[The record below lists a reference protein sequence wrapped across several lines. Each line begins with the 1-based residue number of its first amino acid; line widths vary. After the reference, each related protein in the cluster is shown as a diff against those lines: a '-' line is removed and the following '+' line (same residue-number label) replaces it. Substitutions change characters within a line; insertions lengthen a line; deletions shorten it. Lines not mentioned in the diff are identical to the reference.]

1 MWHPFPDDAD
11 PRCSGDG
18 LLPELDLGRPA
29 DRCGVATRRS
39 LLRFAIFCSAVA
51 LTLPTD
57 DAAAQVRDGPPITF
71 IQRGIDPD
79 HPENQDRITD
89 SVWLSRA
96 KTRGLFNAKSEAG
109 YGPGSPAGT
118 RWAFGRLEDLAT
130 LRFEDWETWN
140 GRFPPG
146 MAGQEAVLHLVPDD
160 IYLAITFKSWG
171 RWSGGGFSYTR
182 STPRPLPTPPRL
194 TFRTPLDLTL
204 EGVASATYRLEASL
218 AVSPA
223 TWIPV
228 ARLTLTNS
236 LQSHSDDSSQE
247 QPRRFYRVVL
257 LP

>member
-1 MWHPFPDDAD
+1 M
-11 PRCSGDG
+11 
-18 LLPELDLGRPA
+18 
-29 DRCGVATRRS
+29 
-39 LLRFAIFCSAVA
+39 LRFATFCSAVA
-51 LTLPTD
+51 LTLPTEVD
-57 DAAAQVRDGPPITF
+57 AAQVWDGPPITF

-79 HPENQDRITD
+79 LPENQDRITD
-89 SVWLSRA
+89 NVWLSRA
-96 KTRGLFNAKSEAG
+96 KTRGLFNAKTEAG

-146 MAGQEAVLHLVPDD
+146 MVGQEAVLHLVPDD
-160 IYLAITFKSWG
+160 IYLAIAFKAWG
-171 RWSGGGFSYTR
+171 RQSGGGFSYTR
-182 STPRPLPTPPRL
+182 STPRLLPRPPRV
-194 TFRTPLDLTL
+194 TVRTPLDLTI

-228 ARLTLTNS
+228 ATLTLTNS
-236 LQSHSDDSSQE
+236 VQSYSDDAWHE
-247 QPRRFYRVVL
+247 QPRRFYRAVL